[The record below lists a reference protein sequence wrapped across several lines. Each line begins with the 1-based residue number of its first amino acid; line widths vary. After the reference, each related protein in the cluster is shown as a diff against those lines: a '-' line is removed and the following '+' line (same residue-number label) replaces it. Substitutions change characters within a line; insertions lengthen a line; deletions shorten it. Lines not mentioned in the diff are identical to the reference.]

1 MFFNYLLVIV
11 VGIAAAVMFY
21 CMIALTVRQ
30 FIAFLKGD
38 ENELDRLTMPY
49 DVVETMAKRD
59 FGISSEVF
67 ELMWN
72 DLKAVQPNALP
83 WDLYLKIKENK

>member
-1 MFFNYLLVIV
+1 MTTIIV
-11 VGIAAAVMFY
+11 FIVGIAAAVIFY
-21 CMIALTVRQ
+21 CMTALTVRQ

-38 ENELDRLTMPY
+38 EQELDRLTMPY

-72 DLKAVQPNALP
+72 DLKAAKPNALP
-83 WDLYLKIKENK
+83 WDLYLKIKESK

>member
-1 MFFNYLLVIV
+1 MATIIV
-11 VGIAAAVMFY
+11 FVTGIAAAVMFY
-21 CMIALTVRQ
+21 CMVALAVRQ

-49 DVVETMAKRD
+49 DIVETMAKRD

-72 DLKAVQPNALP
+72 DFKAAQPNALP
-83 WDLYLKIKENK
+83 WDLYLKIKESK

>member
-1 MFFNYLLVIV
+1 MTKIIVFV
-11 VGIAAAVMFY
+11 VGIAAAVIFY
-21 CMIALTVRQ
+21 CMTALTVRQ

-38 ENELDRLTMPY
+38 EQELDRLTMPY

-72 DLKAVQPNALP
+72 DLKAAQPNALP
-83 WDLYLKIKENK
+83 WDLYLKIKEGK

>member
-1 MFFNYLLVIV
+1 MKGFILTLAFVAVAVVLVSLCIL
-11 VGIAAAVMFY
+11 AVRQ
-21 CMIALTVRQ
+21 MIALV
-30 FIAFLKGD
+30 KGD

-49 DVVETMAKRD
+49 DIVETMAKRD

-72 DLKAVQPNALP
+72 DLKAAQPNALP
-83 WDLYLKIKENK
+83 WDLYLKIKESK

>member
-1 MFFNYLLVIV
+1 MTIIAIV

-21 CMIALTVRQ
+21 CMVALAVRQ

-49 DVVETMAKRD
+49 DIVETMAKRD

-72 DLKAVQPNALP
+72 DLKAAQPNALP
-83 WDLYLKIKENK
+83 WDLYLKIKESK

>member
-1 MFFNYLLVIV
+1 MKTIVIIV
-11 VGIAAAVMFY
+11 AGIAAAVILYSMF
-21 CMIALTVRQ
+21 ALTVRQ

-38 ENELDRLTMPY
+38 GNELDRLTMPY
-49 DVVETMAKRD
+49 DIVEMMAKRD

-72 DLKAVQPNALP
+72 DLKAAQPNALP
-83 WDLYLKIKENK
+83 WDLYLKIKESK

>member
-1 MFFNYLLVIV
+1 MTKIIV
-11 VGIAAAVMFY
+11 FIVGIAAAVMFY

-38 ENELDRLTMPY
+38 EQELDRLTMPY

-72 DLKAVQPNALP
+72 DLKAAKPNALP
-83 WDLYLKIKENK
+83 WDLYLKIKESK

>member
-1 MFFNYLLVIV
+1 MTIIAIV

-21 CMIALTVRQ
+21 CMVALAVRQ

-49 DVVETMAKRD
+49 DIVETMAKRD

-72 DLKAVQPNALP
+72 ELKAAQPNALP
-83 WDLYLKIKENK
+83 WDLYLKIKESK

>member
-1 MFFNYLLVIV
+1 MTKIIV
-11 VGIAAAVMFY
+11 FIVGIAAAVMFY

-49 DVVETMAKRD
+49 DIVETMAKRD

-72 DLKAVQPNALP
+72 DFKAAQPNALP
-83 WDLYLKIKENK
+83 WDLYLKIKESK

>member
-1 MFFNYLLVIV
+1 MTKIIVFV

-38 ENELDRLTMPY
+38 EQELDRLTMPY

-67 ELMWN
+67 ELMWD
-72 DLKAVQPNALP
+72 DLKASQPNALP
-83 WDLYLKIKENK
+83 WDLYLKIKESK

>member
-1 MFFNYLLVIV
+1 MTKIIV
-11 VGIAAAVMFY
+11 FIVGIAAAVMFY
-21 CMIALTVRQ
+21 CIIALTVRQ

-49 DVVETMAKRD
+49 DIVETMAKRD

-72 DLKAVQPNALP
+72 DLKAAQPNALP
-83 WDLYLKIKENK
+83 WDLYLKIKESK

>member
-1 MFFNYLLVIV
+1 MTAIIVFV

-21 CMIALTVRQ
+21 CMVALAVRQ
-30 FIAFLKGD
+30 VIAFLKGD
-38 ENELDRLTMPY
+38 RNELDRLTMPY
-49 DVVETMAKRD
+49 DIVEMMAKRD

-83 WDLYLKIKENK
+83 WDLYLKIKESK

>member
-1 MFFNYLLVIV
+1 MTKIIV
-11 VGIAAAVMFY
+11 FIVGIAAAVMFY

-38 ENELDRLTMPY
+38 RNELDRLTTPY
-49 DVVETMAKRD
+49 DIVEMMAKRD

-72 DLKAVQPNALP
+72 DLKAVRPDALP
-83 WDLYLKIKENK
+83 LDLYIKIKEGK

>member
-1 MFFNYLLVIV
+1 MTKIIVFV

-38 ENELDRLTMPY
+38 EQELDRLTMPY

-67 ELMWN
+67 ELMWD
-72 DLKAVQPNALP
+72 DLKASQPNALP
-83 WDLYLKIKENK
+83 WDLYLKIKEGK

>member
-1 MFFNYLLVIV
+1 MTKIIV
-11 VGIAAAVMFY
+11 FIVGIAAAVMFY

-49 DVVETMAKRD
+49 DIVETMAKRD

-72 DLKAVQPNALP
+72 DFKAAQPNALP
-83 WDLYLKIKENK
+83 WDLYLKIKERK

>member
-1 MFFNYLLVIV
+1 MTKIIV
-11 VGIAAAVMFY
+11 FIVGIAAAVMFY
-21 CMIALTVRQ
+21 CMVALAVRQ

-49 DVVETMAKRD
+49 DIVETMAKRD

-72 DLKAVQPNALP
+72 DLKAAQPNALP
-83 WDLYLKIKENK
+83 WDLYLKIKESK